1 MTLVKCALTQYDV
14 GMNGYIEQLESLAAP
29 TARGLVFFFKM
40 ANVPTSTYYRARQG
54 KDLRLSTANKV
65 ADAIKLYS
73 LHDSEANQQ

>member
-1 MTLVKCALTQYDV
+1 MYAITQYDV
-14 GMNGYIEQLESLAAP
+14 GMNSYINQLEAMAAP
-29 TARGLVFFFKM
+29 TARGLVFFFKL